1 MALDEVLLHHSGGPW
16 LRLYKW
22 REETI
27 SIGYFMAQETVD
39 FEGKPWVRRWTGG
52 GMVMHGTPH
61 ETTFS
66 LGFPSNHTESGV
78 RISNS
83 YRLIHQQVQLTLN
96 TMGISCYLEPETSSE
111 DSIGG
116 CFNNPVASDIINRSD
131 GLKIVGGAQRRNQR
145 GLLHQGSVQVPSLS
159 QEFGSKLASALGQ
172 NVESRAIGES
182 LEEAAHKLVCT
193 KYNTPAWKMLR

>member
-22 REETI
+22 HEETI
-27 SIGYFMAQETVD
+27 SIGYFMAQDTVN
-39 FEGKPWVRRWTGG
+39 FEGKPWVRRLTGG
-52 GMVMHGTPH
+52 GMVMHGTPD

-66 LGFPSNHTESGV
+66 LGFPSHLTESGV

-96 TMGISCYLEPETSSE
+96 AMGISCYLEPETSSE

-116 CFNNPVASDIINRSD
+116 CFNNPVASDVINSAD
-131 GLKIVGGAQRRNQR
+131 GLKIVGGAQRRSRR
-145 GLLHQGSVQVPSLS
+145 GLLHQGSVQGLSLS
-159 QEFGSKLASALGQ
+159 QEFGCKLASALGQ
-172 NVESRAIGES
+172 NVEPRTIGKS
-182 LEEAAHKLVCT
+182 LERAAHKLACT
-193 KYNTPAWKMLR
+193 KYNTPAWKMFR

>member
-1 MALDEVLLHHSGGPW
+1 MALDEVLLHHSSEPW

-22 REETI
+22 QEETV
-27 SIGYFMAQETVD
+27 SIGYFMAQGTVD

-52 GMVMHGTPH
+52 GMVMHGTTH

-66 LGFPSNHTESGV
+66 LGFPSSLISSGL

-83 YRLIHQQVQLTLN
+83 YRSIHQQVQLTLN
-96 TMGISCYLEPETSSE
+96 AMGIPCYLEQGNSGA
-111 DSIGG
+111 DSAGG
-116 CFNNPVASDIINRSD
+116 CFNNPVASDVLNSAD
-131 GLKIVGGAQRRNQR
+131 GLKIVGGAQRRNRR
-145 GLLHQGSVQVPSLS
+145 GLLHQGSVQGPHLNG
-159 QEFGSKLASALGQ
+159 EFGCKLASALGQ
-172 NVESRAIGES
+172 DVEFRETGNF